1 MSFIDNEQQFF
12 ITTIT
17 DCITYLALMIPLT
30 ASFITR
36 SMAHPTTSR
45 SMTQVFALLP
55 RATDDVTAVV
65 SSQSS
70 IPFTLMSAFA
80 MAISYADR

>member
-1 MSFIDNEQQFF
+1 
-12 ITTIT
+12 
-17 DCITYLALMIPLT
+17 MIPLT

-36 SMAHPTTSR
+36 SMAIPTMSR
-45 SMTQVFALLP
+45 SMTQVFASLP
-55 RATDDVTAVV
+55 RATEDVTAAV
-65 SSQSS
+65 SSQLS